1 MTREQF
7 LNGASFKV
15 KGFVNYKGAETY
27 RLDGGSIVRES
38 RSSVDERVITY
49 SHHCN
54 VDTIGKVQFTGFTY
68 VFNKKIKVK
77 YRFEDLERFGEEA

>member
-15 KGFVNYKGAETY
+15 KGSTYKGDWTY
-27 RLDGGSIVRES
+27 RYEGEVILRES
-38 RSSVDERVITY
+38 RSSVDERVLTY

-54 VDTIGKVQFTGFTY
+54 VSSVGRVGFKGFAY
-68 VFNKKIKVK
+68 IFNKLINSS
-77 YRFEDLERFGEEA
+77 YRFEDLVEFKEEV